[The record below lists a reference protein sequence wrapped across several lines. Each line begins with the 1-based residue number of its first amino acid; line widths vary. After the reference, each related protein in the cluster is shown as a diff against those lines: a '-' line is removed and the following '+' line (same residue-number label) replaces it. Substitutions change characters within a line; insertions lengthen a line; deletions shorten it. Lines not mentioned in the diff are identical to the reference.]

1 MFPSLLQ
8 QNDISL
14 HDGECVYP
22 VSPAFLLGLVA
33 AVLVLLA
40 VSSIAVCSG
49 CCCKR
54 HDGVSTKSFMLGIIF
69 ATISW

>member
-1 MFPSLLQ
+1 MAVSVF
-8 QNDISL
+8 
-14 HDGECVYP
+14 P

-33 AVLVLLA
+33 AALLLLA

-54 HDGVSTKSFMLGIIF
+54 HNGVSTKSFGFLVGRM
-69 ATISW
+69 